1 MGGGTMEARRDR
13 PILTNRLFLGLLV
26 AFVGVFLAASPA
38 VADDTEDDAYTPS
51 GMGSLFST
59 PDLKQGQAPTLYE
72 QYPESVY
79 TFDFVDGG
87 LLDFGIVDYNLNTF
101 ANTIFTS
108 TRTLANAAITLTW
121 QIQSF
126 DGFAEFSPA
135 LSSSVGAAGTAFAGW
150 LLPSALAVGAL
161 TILIKMRGNTGEA
174 INQAFLVGLSGVV
187 ALSLA
192 AHPDAWLGAMRTV
205 HQAGVASASQAVAL
219 APATTTN
226 PFEGPTPTFTDDAQT
241 TGMRVMG
248 DSIWRTFVVT
258 PWCLAEFGTQSACQQ
273 WGSELLARTEAE
285 RGTYITQTIRNS
297 IGGDKSS
304 AYTIVSGHNGAYRLG
319 VATMS
324 LLMATVFCLVIIALD
339 LIVVANIISALIML
353 ILGGF
358 FSAMWAI
365 PGAPRGWANR
375 WFSLLVGFVA
385 MAFLS
390 LLILAAALAVT
401 NVAILLSTR
410 LGWMSAVLIALVAI
424 IAAFAAIGHIR
435 AIFGASSTGVGRTI
449 GGAVGLAMMTKSFI
463 SGFGRSGRRR
473 ASRRRDDRNTSNGQ
487 DTPGGSETDGR
498 PSPNG
503 PSGDHRPQR
512 TSTVSNRRRPGPQRV
527 TAVYGRHSPG
537 TTGHPGYV
545 SEERSS
551 YAGSPRSA
559 SPRHHSR
566 VRAHSPEAPL
576 VVERTTQERR
586 GPRHAVIE
594 ETPSIRRIRR
604 APAQPSTQAPRRRS
618 SGRGDLGA
626 AHLRNNPP
634 RRRRPM

>member
-1 MGGGTMEARRDR
+1 MEARRNR
-13 PILTNRLFLGLLV
+13 SILTNRLFLGLLV
-26 AFVGVFLAASPA
+26 ALVGVFLAASPA
-38 VADDTEDDAYTPS
+38 VADDTEDDSYTPS

-79 TFDFVDGG
+79 SLDFVDGG

-135 LSSSVGAAGTAFAGW
+135 LSSSVGAAGTAFADW

-161 TILIKMRGNTGEA
+161 TVLLKMRGNAGEA
-174 INQAFLVGLSGVV
+174 INQALLVGLSGVV

-192 AHPDAWLGAMRTV
+192 THPDAWLGAMRTV
-205 HQAGVASASQAVAL
+205 HQAGVTSASQAVAL

-273 WGSELLARTEAE
+273 WGPELLARTESE
-285 RGTYITQTIRNS
+285 RGTYIAQTIKGS

-319 VATMS
+319 VAIMS
-324 LLMATVFCLVIIALD
+324 LLVAAIFCLVIIALD

-375 WFSLLVGFVA
+375 WFTLLVGFVA

-401 NVAILLSTR
+401 NVAILLSAS

-435 AIFGASSTGVGRTI
+435 SIFGASSTGVARTI
-449 GGAVGLAMMTKSFI
+449 GGAVGLAMMTKSI
-463 SGFGRSGRRR
+463 GSGFGRWLNRGS
-473 ASRRRDDRNTSNGQ
+473 SRRRSYQDTAGSNPSPDDSQGDRN
-487 DTPGGSETDGR
+487 
-498 PSPNG
+498 PSSGG
-503 PSGDHRPQR
+503 PSDHHRKSRVPV
-512 TSTVSNRRRPGPQRV
+512 VSNRRRPGRRPRTLRRGERERIQVQEMPR
-527 TAVYGRHSPG
+527 P
-537 TTGHPGYV
+537 
-545 SEERSS
+545 EERV
-551 YAGSPRSA
+551 PQKR
-559 SPRHHSR
+559 P
-566 VRAHSPEAPL
+566 
-576 VVERTTQERR
+576 T
-586 GPRHAVIE
+586 PRHAATE
-594 ETPSIRRIRR
+594 
-604 APAQPSTQAPRRRS
+604 QAPRPRNRRARPRRRPQPS
-618 SGRGDLGA
+618 MPRPRPRKSYSN
-626 AHLRNNPP
+626 AHLRANPP